1 MQMPN
6 AAIEHETILDAPP
19 CIRKENLYRLISLW
33 DMIYFRP
40 AIVTYWL
47 KMSSMAPWLSG
58 VTDEGWALFRVKL
71 KELRDESEKYDFR
84 SVPHQISKILVQIGE
99 SGIPA
104 IPITM
109 LHSLFLELGNRL
121 KEDMEH
127 PLMFLMPV
135 SLKPYYD
142 SPRKGWESVVDKYPS
157 PQLIDDI
164 SEAGKCLAT
173 DRLTGCVFH
182 LMRIVETAVLEL
194 YWLTGLPADEKAHF
208 GSVVSKLEKLT
219 QKTEFKDL
227 PAFTKPHIGFLRDI
241 LPFLHSV
248 KDAWRNR
255 VSHVDGRIL
264 PTEGYKP
271 EDVLE
276 IYMATRGLMKTMAA
290 KAPPKA
296 SIID

>member
-1 MQMPN
+1 MSS
-6 AAIEHETILDAPP
+6 AAIDHETQNSPP
-19 CIRKENLYRLISLW
+19 ACVRKENPYRLMNLW
-33 DMIYFRP
+33 DMIDFRP
-40 AIVTYWL
+40 TIITFWL
-47 KMSSMAPWLSG
+47 KISSTAPWLIG
-58 VTDEGWALFRVKL
+58 MTEEGWDLFRAKL
-71 KELRDESEKYDFR
+71 NELREESEKYDFR
-84 SVPHQISKILVQIGE
+84 SVPPQVSKILVQIGAT
-99 SGIPA
+99 GIPA
-104 IPITM
+104 IPTAM
-109 LHSLFLELGNRL
+109 LHVLFMELGNRIR
-121 KEDMEH
+121 EDMEH

-142 SPRKGWESVVDKYPS
+142 SPRKEWESVVDKYPS

-164 SEAGKCLAT
+164 SEAGKCFAT

-248 KDAWRNR
+248 RDAWRNR
-255 VSHVDGRIL
+255 VSHVGGRII

-296 SIID
+296 SIIG

>member
-1 MQMPN
+1 MSS
-6 AAIEHETILDAPP
+6 AAIDYETVQNSPLA
-19 CIRKENLYRLISLW
+19 CIRKENSYRLMSLW
-33 DMIYFRP
+33 DMIAFRP
-40 AIVTYWL
+40 TIVTFWL
-47 KMSSMAPWLSG
+47 KISSTAPWLIG
-58 VTDEGWALFRVKL
+58 ITEEGWDLFRAKL
-71 KELRDESEKYDFR
+71 NELRDESERYDFR
-84 SVPHQISKILVQIGE
+84 SVPPQVAKILVQIGAT
-99 SGIPA
+99 GIPE
-104 IPITM
+104 IPTTM
-109 LHSLFLELGNRL
+109 LHSLFMELGNRL
-121 KEDMEH
+121 REDMET
-127 PLMFLMPV
+127 PLLFLVPV
-135 SLKPYYD
+135 SLKTYYA
-142 SPRKGWESVVDKYPS
+142 SPCKGWEAVVDKYPS

-164 SEAGKCLAT
+164 SEAGKCFAT

-241 LPFLHSV
+241 LPFLHAV

-276 IYMATRGLMKTMAA
+276 LYMATRGLMKTMAA

-296 SIID
+296 SIIG